1 VDRKSA
7 ASLGQAAGDFYDA
20 ISADKRISVTLP
32 EHFAALT
39 DDLKRSLRPVV
50 ICGTDI
56 VPDPVPGLAADL
68 ALLLRTAER
77 NAGLFYLMPGGNAFG
92 AGLLSDDE
100 ASLLNIIEAI
110 ENGDV
115 KALILVE
122 SDPFFHFSDRKRLE
136 HALDALDLLI
146 VLDYINSDAAQKAHI
161 FMPSSTL
168 YEADGIFV
176 NQEGRAQMVRQAYS
190 GGIPIVQ
197 SGGGD
202 HPPRIYGTGI
212 PGADSK
218 PAWLI
223 MVELADDKIK
233 PENKTLPATIHQWLA
248 DIAPELADVNL
259 TAGLPDEG
267 IRLNSGVN
275 TDLRFNTDFSRQPEQ
290 HQGSTGN
297 LKLIF
302 TDLTFG
308 SEALSVHS
316 ECLWELEPEPA
327 VIMHTSEAESL
338 NLSDGDPVAIQTE
351 SGNLEA
357 KLQVVANMAA
367 GVLVVPR
374 HRKLSWQIFET
385 GMSSI
390 GRDQIKK
397 VTA

>member
-1 VDRKSA
+1 
-7 ASLGQAAGDFYDA
+7 
-20 ISADKRISVTLP
+20 
-32 EHFAALT
+32 
-39 DDLKRSLRPVV
+39 
-50 ICGTDI
+50 
-56 VPDPVPGLAADL
+56 
-68 ALLLRTAER
+68 
-77 NAGLFYLMPGGNAFG
+77 
-92 AGLLSDDE
+92 
-100 ASLLNIIEAI
+100 
-110 ENGDV
+110 
-115 KALILVE
+115 
-122 SDPFFHFSDRKRLE
+122 
-136 HALDALDLLI
+136 
-146 VLDYINSDAAQKAHI
+146 
-161 FMPSSTL
+161 
-168 YEADGIFV
+168 
-176 NQEGRAQMVRQAYS
+176 MVRQAYS

-197 SGGGD
+197 SGGRD

-338 NLSDGDPVAIQTE
+338 NLSDGDPVSIQTE

-374 HRKLSWQIFET
+374 HRKLSWQIFES